1 MKSSAQD
8 ADRGQTTSMCG
19 TLLTV
24 IPPCPFVIGIQVV
37 RTAAKPG
44 VTESDV
50 FRWIGVT
57 VAVAGVILATPDG
70 IAATWLLVKG
80 RSRRAWALGR
90 RLLGRPGPVTSGT
103 AALATLTTQ
112 GRARAYKWQPWR
124 EDARADVK
132 IDILHR
138 QVDLLLEQISELHSL
153 LDRIGDGLRKEVSE
167 AEGRTTDQVRQLA
180 AELRGERSRASRV
193 DARGFGPIA
202 LGIIL
207 TGLPDELAATPDG
220 WLGWLTVAVAAI
232 WILSVL
238 PSWLRDY
245 RQALENNR
253 N

>member
-1 MKSSAQD
+1 V
-8 ADRGQTTSMCG
+8 
-19 TLLTV
+19 TV
-24 IPPCPFVIGIQVV
+24 IPAWPFVIVIQVV

-50 FRWIGVT
+50 FRWIGVA
-57 VAVAGVILATPDG
+57 VAVAGVVLATPDG
-70 IAATWLLVKG
+70 SAAAWLLVKG
-80 RSRRAWALGR
+80 WVKGWSRRAWTFGR
-90 RLLGRPGPVTSGT
+90 RLLGRPGSVTSGT
-103 AALATLTTQ
+103 AVLAGSGTTT
-112 GRARAYKWQPWR
+112 GRARGYKWQPWR

-153 LDRIGDGLRKEVSE
+153 LDRIGDGLRKEVRE
-167 AEGRTTDQVRQLA
+167 AEGRATDQVRQLA

-207 TGLPDELAATPDG
+207 TGLPDELAATADG

-232 WILSVL
+232 WIASVSR
-238 PSWLRDY
+238 SWLRDY

>member
-1 MKSSAQD
+1 M
-8 ADRGQTTSMCG
+8 
-19 TLLTV
+19 TV
-24 IPPCPFVIGIQVV
+24 IPPWPVVVIQVV
-37 RTAAKPG
+37 RTAAEPG

-50 FRWIGVT
+50 FRWIGVA
-57 VAVAGVILATPDG
+57 VAVAGVVLATPDG

-80 RSRRAWALGR
+80 WVRDRSRRAWALGR
-90 RLLGRPGPVTSGT
+90 RLLGRPGLVTSGT
-103 AALATLTTQ
+103 AARATSTTQ
-112 GRARAYKWQPWR
+112 GRARAYKWEPWP

-138 QVDLLLEQISELHSL
+138 QVDLLLGQISELHTL
-153 LDRIGDGLRKEVSE
+153 LDRIGDGLRKEVRE
-167 AEGRTTDQVRQLA
+167 AEGRATDQVRQLA

-207 TGLPDELAATPDG
+207 TGLPDELAATADG
-220 WLGWLTVAVAAI
+220 WLGWLTVTVAAI
-232 WILSVL
+232 WIASVS

-245 RQALENNR
+245 RQALENNG